1 MFDTYTRRQHIK
13 IKIKTIVDIIYV
25 ECIVTENGIL
35 GPTDQTFKQ
44 YLPHESSRS
53 VVWAEQ

>member
-1 MFDTYTRRQHIK
+1 MFDTYTRRQHIH

-53 VVWAEQ
+53 VV